1 MDKIE
6 EPLMRKHDERIIKG
20 FTVIEILITL
30 LIFSIAMLGSMKLL
44 KLTIQSNDYAEDL
57 LLAMTWG
64 KSTVENLKMIP
75 LYDADAPTVL
85 NSDIFS
91 DGEHRAD
98 VGIASGATTYFN
110 RSWTVYP
117 ITGSDSKRIEVKMW
131 WDDRGTTRYQT
142 ISFIKGR
149 NSG

>member
-6 EPLMRKHDERIIKG
+6 EPVMRVQDKRYIKG
-20 FTVIEILITL
+20 FTVIEILVTL
-30 LIFSIAMLGSMKLL
+30 LIFSVAMLGSMKLL
-44 KLTIQSNDYAEDL
+44 KLTVQSNDYAEDL
-57 LLAMTWG
+57 LVAMTWG

-75 LYDADAPTVL
+75 LYKPDATTEL

-91 DGEHRAD
+91 EGVHRAD
-98 VGIASGATTYFN
+98 VSTKFM
-110 RSWTVYP
+110 RSWTIYP
-117 ITGSDSKRIEVKMW
+117 ITGSDSKRVEVRMW